1 MTREEFVEKYKTLRD
16 SLYKTKNTEVIQID
30 KDAAIA
36 IMNITKQELLDMPFT
51 ETEADFYVFVLS
63 KVKGMVPEYNDYK
76 DKLEILNIEVNVV
89 CEVMV

>member
-1 MTREEFVEKYKTLRD
+1 MTKEQFITYYQTLRD
-16 SLYKTKNTEVIQID
+16 SMYTTKNSGSIVID

-36 IMNITKQELLDMPFT
+36 IMNLTKQELLDMPFT
-51 ETEADFYVFVLS
+51 ETEADFYVLVLS